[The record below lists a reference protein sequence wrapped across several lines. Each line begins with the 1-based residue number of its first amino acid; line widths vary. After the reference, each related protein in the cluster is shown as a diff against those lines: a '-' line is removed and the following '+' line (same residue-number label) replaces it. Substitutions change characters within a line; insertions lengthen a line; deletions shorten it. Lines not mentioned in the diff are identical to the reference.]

1 MGFLADLTEKNTRL
15 PTERGV
21 TCAKAPPRARGR
33 GLLEARCSP
42 AVKSGKQNTDRKP
55 LKKNTV
61 NKPLTRKDRD
71 VFLSRNRDQ
80 TLKGFQTTTTPAV
93 ATTAAPTLTPTTTTT
108 TTTTAAP
115 TPTPTTTTTA
125 TTTLLLLLLLLLLC
139 YYYYYNNKFCN
150 IIWCAAS
157 FFRVTRYLLR
167 EVVYMQIR

>member
-15 PTERGV
+15 LTERGV
-21 TCAKAPPRARGR
+21 TCAKAPPRARGL

-93 ATTAAPTLTPTTTTT
+93 ATTAAPTPTPTTTT

-125 TTTLLLLLLLLLLC
+125 TTTLLLLLLC

-167 EVVYMQIR
+167 EGVYMQIR

>member
-15 PTERGV
+15 LTERGV
-21 TCAKAPPRARGR
+21 TCAKAPPRAHGR

-71 VFLSRNRDQ
+71 VVLSRNRDQ
-80 TLKGFQTTTTPAV
+80 TLKGFQTTTPAV

-125 TTTLLLLLLLLLLC
+125 TTTLLLLLLLC

>member
-93 ATTAAPTLTPTTTTT
+93 ATTAALTPTPTTTT

-125 TTTLLLLLLLLLLC
+125 TTTLLLLLLC

-167 EVVYMQIR
+167 EGVYMQIR